1 MSQITC
7 QCKEKLLS
15 HFITHLSKRSRH
27 KDVVLLHRELYLYL
41 NRCILHG
48 RALTNIGLWSRVH
61 KIPAGVR
68 QKAECTGK
76 PCSFEDRI
84 GNRNSCFETCRI
96 SNIGHILGR
105 LTSVCA
111 GRIALKVCIA
121 YGASFAQLLAKKLT
135 ESGQVTEL

>member
-7 QCKEKLLS
+7 QCKDKLLS
-15 HFITHLSKRSRH
+15 HFITHPSKRSRH

-111 GRIALKVCIA
+111 GYVSAGLSMR
-121 YGASFAQLLAKKLT
+121 KKHIGTILST
-135 ESGQVTEL
+135 LSPFYQKFES